1 MAKKNKNDLS
11 VFIEEYALE
20 HAMDLSDA
28 ILEIL
33 ETKDVDEKY
42 IADNI
47 NDQLKQKLELE
58 YRAKRMLRR

>member
-42 IADNI
+42 IAENI